1 MKPVGNGLYKFSDYT
16 LVKEMNLVAS
26 KNFNTS
32 PLIPKVNV
40 IISDDEETSLNAL
53 EHNVIDALT
62 VDTSKLGKRQSA
74 HQSMHIF
81 HSPEYCF
88 VRNRC

>member
-1 MKPVGNGLYKFSDYT
+1 
-16 LVKEMNLVAS
+16 MNLVAS

-40 IISDDEETSLNAL
+40 IISDDEETSLKAL

-62 VDTSKLGKRQSA
+62 VDTSSLGKLSSDMAANAAVLFYKQVLNFMS
-74 HQSMHIF
+74 
-81 HSPEYCF
+81 
-88 VRNRC
+88 